1 MFACESDDSN
11 IHNKKY
17 SGHRNTWNRD
27 DMLINILVFLSY
39 WGRWSIYDGS
49 KPEMENNSVCG
60 FHSSSD
66 SLHVY
71 CISILRETLLYFLL
85 PYYYMYLTVGV
96 TGFLFFF
103 LLCTFSFYIQHKSLF
118 KEANFYPKAI
128 RYTFLA

>member
-96 TGFLFFF
+96 TGFLFFSYF
-103 LLCTFSFYIQHKSLF
+103 AHLVFISNIKVCLKKLIFTQRPLDTLF
-118 KEANFYPKAI
+118 
-128 RYTFLA
+128 